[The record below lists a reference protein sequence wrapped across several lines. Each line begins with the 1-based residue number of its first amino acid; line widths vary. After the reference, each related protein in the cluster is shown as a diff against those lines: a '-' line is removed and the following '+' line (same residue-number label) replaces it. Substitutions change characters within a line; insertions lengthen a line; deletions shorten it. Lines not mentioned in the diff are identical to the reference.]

1 MTFQCF
7 SGRDKQRFENN
18 EEKKRQTLQCTG
30 SKKAG
35 VVVAVAVAVLLVVV
49 VVVVVVVILVLVKT
63 LSQKS

>member
-18 EEKKRQTLQCTG
+18 EEKKRQTLQCIG

-49 VVVVVVVILVLVKT
+49 VVVMVVILVLVKT